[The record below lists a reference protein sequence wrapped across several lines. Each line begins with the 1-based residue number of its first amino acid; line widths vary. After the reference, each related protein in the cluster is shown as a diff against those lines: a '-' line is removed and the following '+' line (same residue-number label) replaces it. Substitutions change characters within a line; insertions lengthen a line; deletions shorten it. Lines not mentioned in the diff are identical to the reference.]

1 MKRASYAESE
11 RICEATFA
19 NGYPWW
25 HLYTPGMV
33 TSLLFADADDFRYA
47 INLLARCHKDI
58 GTVVIVA
65 FEIMSN
71 HIHLVV
77 SGKEDDIRHFFA
89 LFKRRLKWYMTS
101 KGRMEAIGQFTMS
114 LKPVNDLRT
123 LRNTI
128 VYVNRNGYV
137 ADPDHTPYS
146 YLWGTG
152 MFYFG
157 ELQTGRRLGDFTYR
171 EARKMLRCRGGQ
183 LPDDYLITDGHVSPV
198 SFCSIGLGKAMFRNA
213 HHYFSMISKNIEAY
227 SELANELDDGEFLTD
242 SELFTQVSKFLM
254 HSYGTNLLRELTK
267 PQKLDLARKLRKD
280 YHSSNGQIR
289 RILSLTQYDV
299 DSLFPLSAK

>member
-11 RICEATFA
+11 RICETTFA

-25 HLYTPGMV
+25 HLYTPGIA
-33 TSLLFADADDFRYA
+33 TSLLFVDADDYRYA

-71 HIHLVV
+71 HIHLVT
-77 SGKEDDIRHFFA
+77 SGQEDDVRRFFT
-89 LFKRRLKWYMTS
+89 LFKKRLKWYMTS
-101 KGRMEAIGQFTMS
+101 KGRMEAIVQFTMS
-114 LKPVNDLRT
+114 LKPVNNLRT

-146 YLWGTG
+146 YPWGTG

-157 ELQTGRRLGDFTYR
+157 EHQTGRRLDDFSYR
-171 EARKMLRCRGGQ
+171 EARKMLRCRGGR
-183 LPDDYLITDGHVSPV
+183 LPDDYLITNAHISPV
-198 SFCSIGLGKAMFRNA
+198 SFCSISLGKAMFRNA

-254 HSYGTNLLRELTK
+254 HSYGTNSLRELTK